1 MCVFVSVFV
10 SVFVFVC
17 VCVCVCLCV
26 CVSVF
31 VSVFVCLCLCVCVC
45 VCVSVS
51 VFSFLF
57 LVCLLVC
64 LLGLRRA
71 CAGLVRCQDTGPS
84 AWVWL
89 RRPSVACQVS
99 SEHLELYDFHGGV
112 TKRFRRLE
120 VRGDGTVDVAC
131 APHP

>member
-1 MCVFVSVFV
+1 MCVCLCVSVSVFV

-17 VCVCVCLCV
+17 VCVCL
-26 CVSVF
+26 CVSV
-31 VSVFVCLCLCVCVC
+31 SVCVC

-99 SEHLELYDFHGGV
+99 SKHLELYDFHGGV